1 MITKKLSNYLSLS
14 TVSVAVLTAV
24 VSYNAHAQQGYGCQ
38 GYNGQGYNHQGYN
51 DRGYYGKGYSKPG
64 YYGDRR
70 YGGGQ
75 SGMGMGSDSRYSNRN
90 YGVQGYGYDQPGYGA
105 RYQRPAPPAY
115 RYGASPR
122 AEYRSSAAN
131 YEKAAVNEKSAAN
144 YEKAVEQAVPA
155 SEIDVLITG
164 MQYTAATHKVKVGEK
179 VVWRNADAMPH
190 TVTSTDGGPLNSSQ
204 LGKGDEYSFTFKEP
218 GTYNYYCSY
227 HPSMK
232 GTVIVE

>member
-1 MITKKLSNYLSLS
+1 MITKKLSSYLSLS

-24 VSYNAHAQQGYGCQ
+24 VSYNAHAQQGYGCEDN
-38 GYNGQGYNHQGYN
+38 NGQGYK

-122 AEYRSSAAN
+122 AEYRP
-131 YEKAAVNEKSAAN
+131 SAAN

-190 TVTSTDGGPLNSSQ
+190 TVTGTDGGPLNSGQ

>member
-1 MITKKLSNYLSLS
+1 MITKKLSSYLSLT
-14 TVSVAVLTAV
+14 TVSVAVLTAA
-24 VSYNAHAQQGYGCQ
+24 VSYNAHAKHGYGCQ

-51 DRGYYGKGYSKPG
+51 DRGYYGKGYSKHG

-75 SGMGMGSDSRYSNRN
+75 SGAGMDGDSRYSNRN
-90 YGVQGYGYDQPGYGA
+90 YGGQGYGYDQPGYGA
-105 RYQRPAPPAY
+105 RYQQPAPAAY
-115 RYGASPR
+115 RYGVSPR
-122 AEYRSSAAN
+122 AEYLSSAAG
-131 YEKAAVNEKSAAN
+131 YEKADANNETAVA
-144 YEKAVEQAVPA
+144 QAVPA

-164 MQYTAATHKVKVGEK
+164 MQYKAATHKIKVGEK

-190 TVTSTDGGPLNSSQ
+190 TVTSTDGGPLNSAQ
-204 LGKGDEYSFTFKEP
+204 LGKGGEYSFTFKEP
-218 GTYNYYCSY
+218 GTYSYYCSY

>member
-1 MITKKLSNYLSLS
+1 MIKKKLSSYLSLT
-14 TVSVAVLTAV
+14 TVSVTVLTAA
-24 VSYNAHAQQGYGCQ
+24 VSYSAHAQQDYGCQ
-38 GYNGQGYNHQGYN
+38 SYNGQGYNYQGYN

-75 SGMGMGSDSRYSNRN
+75 SGAGMGSDSRYSDRN
-90 YGVQGYGYDQPGYGA
+90 YGGHGSGYDRPGYAA

-122 AEYRSSAAN
+122 AEYQSSAAD
-131 YEKAAVNEKSAAN
+131 
-144 YEKAVEQAVPA
+144 YEKAVANNETAVGQAGSVPGN
-155 SEIDVLITG
+155 DVLITG
-164 MQYTAATHKVKVGEK
+164 MQYKAATNKIKVGEK

-190 TVTSTDGGPLNSSQ
+190 TVTSTDGGPLNSGQ
-204 LGKGDEYSFTFKEP
+204 LGKGGEYSFTFKEP

-232 GTVIVE
+232 GVVIVE